1 MSQAMKIKQLEL
13 NVDKSG
19 VIIFGNKKTT
29 LSLKNE
35 IESKQCLKID
45 GLKLKV
51 KSQVKYLGNYL
62 HEGGL
67 AKSAEANINKRY
79 GIWLNE
85 ILELEFVI
93 EDYRMHSLGGIKAG
107 LEIFNLAILPKLIYN
122 ADT

>member
-45 GLKLKV
+45 GLKVKV
-51 KSQVKYLGNYL
+51 KSQDKYLRDYL
-62 HEGGL
+62 L
-67 AKSAEANINKRY
+67 SQRKQLLTTV
-79 GIWLNE
+79 W
-85 ILELEFVI
+85 
-93 EDYRMHSLGGIKAG
+93 SLLK
-107 LEIFNLAILPKLIYN
+107 
-122 ADT
+122 